1 MEIHIPNSAFIG
13 NIETFLRGFNAD
25 DPDSLKVSFHP
36 KWVSVHPC
44 VLAMTAS
51 LGLFCRERGG
61 QPSAEIPEIRSLP
74 YLIRMKLFEFLGI
87 NPQAAIVE
95 HEAAGRFIPLTQIK
109 TSIDLNRFI
118 TDMVPLLHASPDEAD
133 PIKYVMSELI
143 RNVLEHSQ
151 SQHGAIVCAQ
161 FFKKTNRVAI
171 GVADTGIGVKKAMRI
186 HAPKNDLEALSQALR
201 PGVTGTTRRF
211 GGTETNAGAGL
222 FFTRNIAKVGRNHFF
237 IYSGAAGYKLRK
249 IPQKSKMTLYAD
261 PYRDKN
267 TSTSN
272 YPYWSGT
279 VVGIDITTQSN
290 QTFASLLKLIRSA
303 YSLDVKQQKK
313 EFFKRPKFI

>member
-1 MEIHIPNSAFIG
+1 MKIHIPNSAFIG
-13 NIETFLRGFNAD
+13 NIETFLRGFNAN
-25 DPDSLKVSFHP
+25 DPDCLNVSFHP

-44 VLAMTAS
+44 VLAMAAS

-74 YLIRMKLFEFLGI
+74 YLIRMKLFEFLGV
-87 NPQAAIVE
+87 NPPASIVE

-109 TSIDLNRFI
+109 TSLDLNKFI
-118 TDMVPLLHASPDEAD
+118 TDMVPLLHASPAEAD

-151 SQHGAIVCAQ
+151 SRHGAIVCAQ

-171 GVADTGIGVKKAMRI
+171 GVADTGIGVKKAMTI
-186 HAPKNDLEALSQALR
+186 HAPKNDLDALSQSLR

-249 IPQKSKMTLYAD
+249 IPQTSKMILYAD
-261 PYRDKN
+261 PQRDKN
-267 TSTSN
+267 TSTN
-272 YPYWSGT
+272 DFPYWSGT

-313 EFFKRPKFI
+313 EFFKRPKFV

>member
-1 MEIHIPNSAFIG
+1 MKIHIPNSAFIG

-25 DPDSLKVSFHP
+25 DPDSLAVTFHQ

-51 LGLFCRERGG
+51 LGLFCRDRGG
-61 QPSAEIPEIRSLP
+61 QPTADIPEIRSLP

-87 NPQAAIVE
+87 DPQAAIVE

-109 TSIDLNRFI
+109 TSTDLNKFI
-118 TDMVPLLHASPDEAD
+118 TDMVPLLHASPAEAD

-151 SQHGAIVCAQ
+151 SPHGAIVCAQ
-161 FFKKTNRVAI
+161 FFKQTNRVAI
-171 GVADTGIGVKKAMRI
+171 GVADTGIGVKKAMTI

-201 PGVTGTTRRF
+201 PGITGTTRRL

-249 IPQKSKMTLYAD
+249 VPQNSKMILYAD
-261 PYRDKN
+261 PHRDKN
-267 TSTSN
+267 TSAKDF
-272 YPYWSGT
+272 PYWNGT
-279 VVGIDITTQSN
+279 VVGIDITTQTN
-290 QTFASLLKLIRSA
+290 QTFASLLRLIREA

-313 EFFKRPKFI
+313 EYFKRPKFI